1 MSDIR
6 TGACHCGAVVFD
18 VNLDEEFLCF
28 NRCNCSWCERPGTA
42 MGCLLLDGARL
53 SNGPSES
60 QLVR

>member
-6 TGACHCGAVVFD
+6 TGACHCGAVVSE
-18 VNLDEEFLCF
+18 VILDEEFLFF
-28 NRCNCSWCERPGTA
+28 NRCNCSWCGRPDTA
-42 MGCLLLDGARL
+42 MGCLLLDGAWL

>member
-6 TGACHCGAVVFD
+6 TSACHCGAVVFE

-28 NRCNCSWCERPGTA
+28 HRCNCSWCERPGTA
-42 MGCLLLDGARL
+42 MGCLLLDGARR